1 MFQIKTGSQ
10 EHERTGNTTRL
21 LLKGLVLCGYLEKAM
36 SVGQVTVEM
45 AALVQLL

>member
-1 MFQIKTGSQ
+1 MFQIKTVS
-10 EHERTGNTTRL
+10 RTGDTTRL
-21 LLKGLVLCGYLEKAM
+21 LVNGLVRCGYLEEAM